1 MLKKITFVIVVA
13 IIAYYAS
20 TGLFRTFK
28 KNPPPI
34 VDFVTCEQAGRPIME
49 SYPRQCRGDN
59 GQTFVEVIDNKAL
72 NTDPVILSPDLSR
85 PLTSPVTIAGEAR
98 GFWFF
103 EAVFP
108 AKLIDSNGNLVATGT
123 AKAKG
128 EWMTTEFVPF
138 TLVMNFKNPSTKTG
152 ELILIKDNPSGL
164 TSQNQEVRLP
174 VFFQKMNEVGN
185 KISTASSSSPEK
197 PQNSTTSAN

>member
-1 MLKKITFVIVVA
+1 MRKIIFVIVVA
-13 IIAYYAS
+13 AFAYYIS
-20 TGLFRTFK
+20 IDVMSVWK
-28 KNPPPI
+28 KNPPMI
-34 VDFVTCEQAGRPIME
+34 INFETCQKAGRPIME
-49 SYPRQCRGDN
+49 SYPRQCQGDK
-59 GQTFVEVIDNKAL
+59 GKMYAEIIDNKAL

-85 PLTSPVTIAGEAR
+85 PLASPLTISGEAR

-103 EAVFP
+103 EASFQ
-108 AKLIDSNGNLVATGT
+108 AKLIDDKGNLVATGT

-138 TLVMNFKNPSTKTG
+138 TIKMDFKNPTAKTG

-164 TSQNQEVRLP
+164 PSQDQQIRLP

-185 KISTASSSSPEK
+185 KVQTATSTKEQPSKNA
-197 PQNSTTSAN
+197 TTTAN

>member
-1 MLKKITFVIVVA
+1 MLKKLIFIIIVAV
-13 IIAYYAS
+13 IAYFAS
-20 TGLFRTFK
+20 TELFNTFK
-28 KNPPPI
+28 KNPPI
-34 VDFVTCEQAGRPIME
+34 ITDFITCEKAGFPIME

-59 GQTFVEVIDNKAL
+59 GKTYVEIIDNKAL
-72 NTDPVILSPDLSR
+72 NTDPVIMSPDLSR
-85 PLTSPVTIAGEAR
+85 PLTNPVTISGEAR

-103 EAVFP
+103 EATFP

-128 EWMTTEFVPF
+128 EWMTSDFVPF
-138 TLVMNFKNPSTKTG
+138 TITMSFKNPSTKTG

-164 TSQNQEVRLP
+164 PSQDQQVRLP

-185 KISTASSSSPEK
+185 KVPTASTTAPKTNSSA
-197 PQNSTTSAN
+197 STTN